1 MLHTHSCPPLRGL
14 LARGSLGDTCGSTIW
29 VTQGYMGDT
38 TCRGHILAPHPS
50 RSWCNGSARPGV
62 RERSPYEGIP
72 TCGGPHIPLCA
83 QGTGEGGTGGGQV
96 PALGHVTG
104 DAAGVSLL
112 PRTVPIPQDS
122 PQPPTPFLGARS
134 APPRPMVIF
143 LSPLPHMGDSH
154 SHWEGTGMEAVSS
167 PPLQVTLTPP
177 GSQQPPRTGELRGW
191 GLPGAPQGWEQR
203 TPGWKIPSPWR
214 FGGMDWRGGPG

>member
-83 QGTGEGGTGGGQV
+83 QGTGEGGTAGGQV

-134 APPRPMVIF
+134 APPDPWLYF
-143 LSPLPHMGDSH
+143 CPLSPTRVTVTVTGRGQEWRPCPLPPSGNPH
-154 SHWEGTGMEAVSS
+154 
-167 PPLQVTLTPP
+167 PP

-203 TPGWKIPSPWR
+203 TPGWKIPSPWGS
-214 FGGMDWRGGPG
+214 GGMDWRGGPG